1 MIHIPAETQIKATI
15 KAGSVFYFVDE
26 SLSSDQPHYFILI
39 NKKPL
44 TDHKLLLVCA
54 SSQIQKVKM
63 RRKNLSITT
72 LVEIKHNEYSDF
84 TMDSIIDCNTVFDR
98 TIEQLIH
105 KLSCGELKLK
115 SYVGE
120 KLLEKL
126 RFAVISSPLVD
137 NELKKLIS

>member
-1 MIHIPAETQIKATI
+1 
-15 KAGSVFYFVDE
+15 
-26 SLSSDQPHYFILI
+26 
-39 NKKPL
+39 
-44 TDHKLLLVCA
+44 
-54 SSQIQKVKM
+54 M